1 MNRDE
6 AIQAAQEPIDWSGAE
21 VETTPRKVT
30 MVYST
35 RLPDDLSRWLVE
47 EASRRGTN
55 PSVIL
60 RELVAEG
67 KRAAAEDR
75 MITVRLSDLHRAI
88 NHAADGTARDR

>member
-6 AIQAAQEPIDWSGAE
+6 AVRAAQEPIDWSGAHLE
-21 VETTPRKVT
+21 PASRKVT

-55 PSVIL
+55 PSVML
-60 RELVAEG
+60 RGLVADG

-75 MITVRLSDLHRAI
+75 VVTVRLSDLHRAI
-88 NHAADGTARDR
+88 SHVTEGTACDR